1 MDAKQFQTF
10 HVTLGLANRVLT
22 REAAVEHSV
31 KTERKSIGT
40 RYQELAETL
49 QIDTRL
55 IAMLGAVVCIWAF
68 FDISSGGIF
77 LSPRNLWNLSVQT
90 SVTALLATG
99 MVLIIVSRNIDLS
112 VGSLLAF
119 LGILGGFAQTELL
132 PLEGTHTWW
141 LSILLMIIV
150 GCLAGGVQGWLI
162 ARFGI
167 PAFVVTLGGLMFWRG
182 AGWLFTQG
190 RTVTPL
196 DTTYSLYGSGF
207 IGETWSWIVGVVG
220 FACLVIISLWKR
232 RRRKSLDFEVKPVG
246 VEIAILV
253 VSAVLIAA
261 FVWTMNSYNLPRSE
275 IGRGIPAPV
284 LTTII
289 VVCVMMYI
297 ANMTRFGRYIYGYGG
312 NPEAA
317 ELSGINTRR
326 VVIISFMLI
335 GGLTAIGAVIS
346 TARLNAAPL
355 SIGQLLELQVIAAA
369 VIGGTSLA
377 GGTGTILGALIGAVL
392 MQSLQNG
399 MVLLGVQSAPQQ
411 MIMAGVLIFAVWF
424 DVIYQ
429 KRRR

>member
-1 MDAKQFQTF
+1 MERTASERP
-10 HVTLGLANRVLT
+10 VGLG
-22 REAAVEHSV
+22 EHLRQI
-31 KTERKSIGT
+31 TGT
-40 RYQELAETL
+40 VQM
-49 QIDTRL
+49 DTRL
-55 IAMLGAVVCIWAF
+55 LAMIGAVAVIWAF
-68 FDISSGGIF
+68 FEIASGGIF

-119 LGILGGFAQTELL
+119 LGILGGFMQTEVL
-132 PLEGTHTWW
+132 PLEGTHSWW
-141 LSILLMIIV
+141 ISIAVMIAAGAV
-150 GCLAGGVQGWLI
+150 AGGMQGWLI
-162 ARFGI
+162 AKFAI

-196 DTTYSLYGSGF
+196 DTTYSVFGGGS
-207 IGETWSWIVGVVG
+207 IGETWSWVVG
-220 FACLVIISLWKR
+220 AIGFTLLVALTFWKR
-232 RRRKSLDFEVKPVG
+232 RRRAALDFQVKPMG
-246 VEIAILV
+246 VELGIVAAV
-253 VSAVLIAA
+253 GVLIAA
-261 FVWTMNSYNLPRSE
+261 FVMTMNSYDFPRTE
-275 IGRGIPAPV
+275 DGRGIPVPV
-284 LTTII
+284 LILI
-289 VVCVMMYI
+289 VVAAVMIYV

-317 ELSGINTRR
+317 QLAGVNTTR
-326 VVIISFMLI
+326 VVVTSFALI
-335 GGLTAIGAVIS
+335 GALTAIGAVIS

-355 SIGQLLELQVIAAA
+355 SIGNLLELQVIAAA
-369 VIGGTSLA
+369 VIGGTSLS
-377 GGTGTILGALIGAVL
+377 GGTGTILGALIGALL

-429 KRRR
+429 KRRV

>member
-1 MDAKQFQTF
+1 MATQESGQGASLRERVDRIADTF
-10 HVTLGLANRVLT
+10 
-22 REAAVEHSV
+22 
-31 KTERKSIGT
+31 
-40 RYQELAETL
+40 

-55 IAMLGAVVCIWAF
+55 AAMVVAVLLIWAF
-68 FDISSGGIF
+68 FQVTSGGIF
-77 LSPRNLWNLSVQT
+77 LSPRNIWNLAVQT

-112 VGSLLAF
+112 IGSLLAF
-119 LGILGGFAQTELL
+119 LGLLGGYLQAEVL
-132 PLEGTHTWW
+132 PLEGPHTWW
-141 LSILLMIIV
+141 ISIAAMIVV
-150 GCLAGGVQGWLI
+150 GVVAGGLQGWMV
-162 ARFGI
+162 ARFAV

-196 DTTYSLYGSGF
+196 DTTYSVFGGGS
-207 IGETWSWIVGVVG
+207 IGEAWSVVVGVLA
-220 FACLVIISLWKR
+220 FLVIAAILMWKR
-232 RRRKSLDFEVKPVG
+232 SSRKKLGFVVKPIA
-246 VEIAILV
+246 VEICLLVAI
-253 VSAVLIAA
+253 AALIAL
-261 FVWTMNSYNLPRSE
+261 FVETMNSYTFPSSDE
-275 IGRGIPAPV
+275 GRGIPVPV
-284 LTTII
+284 LILII
-289 VVCVMMYI
+289 VSSVMIYV

-317 ELSGINTRR
+317 KLAGVNTRK
-326 VVIISFMLI
+326 VIIMSFALI

-377 GGTGTILGALIGAVL
+377 GGSGTILGALIGAVL

-429 KRRR
+429 KRRD

>member
-1 MDAKQFQTF
+1 MNTTARIQTDS
-10 HVTLGLANRVLT
+10 LAERV
-22 REAAVEHSV
+22 RRIAAVM
-31 KTERKSIGT
+31 
-40 RYQELAETL
+40 QL
-49 QIDTRL
+49 DTRL
-55 IAMLGAVVCIWAF
+55 VAMFGAVLIIWIF
-68 FDISSGGIF
+68 FQVASGGIF

-90 SVTALLATG
+90 SVTAMLATG

-112 VGSLLAF
+112 IGSLLAF
-119 LGILGGFAQTELL
+119 LGIFGAFLQAEVL

-141 LSILLMIIV
+141 LSILAMV
-150 GCLAGGVQGWLI
+150 LAGVAAGGIQGWMV
-162 ARFGI
+162 ARFAL

-196 DTTYSLYGSGF
+196 DTTFSIFGGGS
-207 IGETWSWIVGVVG
+207 IGEYWSWVVGVIG
-220 FACLVIISLWKR
+220 FVLISLLILWKR
-232 RRRKSLDFEVKPVG
+232 SNRSKLGFEVKPLG
-246 VEIAILV
+246 IELGILLAIGI
-253 VSAVLIAA
+253 LIAL
-261 FVWTMNSYNLPRSE
+261 FVNTMNSYDFPRSDD
-275 IGRGIPAPV
+275 GRGIPVPV
-284 LTTII
+284 LILII
-289 VVCVMMYI
+289 VASIMMYV

-317 ELSGINTRR
+317 KLAGINTQK
-326 VVIISFMLI
+326 VIIVSFALI

-377 GGTGTILGALIGAVL
+377 GGSGTILGALIGAVL

-411 MIMAGVLIFAVWF
+411 MIMALVLIFAVWF

-429 KRRR
+429 KRRD

>member
-1 MDAKQFQTF
+1 MEQT
-10 HVTLGLANRVLT
+10 A
-22 REAAVEHSV
+22 
-31 KTERKSIGT
+31 TERPVGVGERLRRVTGT
-40 RYQELAETL
+40 VQM
-49 QIDTRL
+49 DTRL
-55 IAMLGAVVCIWAF
+55 LAMIGAVVAIWVF
-68 FDISSGGIF
+68 FEIASGGIF

-119 LGILGGFAQTELL
+119 LGILGGFVQTELL
-132 PLEGTHTWW
+132 PLEGANSWW
-141 LSILLMIIV
+141 LSILVMI
-150 GCLAGGVQGWLI
+150 LAGAIAGGMQGWLI
-162 ARFGI
+162 AQFSI

-196 DTTYSLYGSGF
+196 DTTFIVFGSGS
-207 IGETWSWIVGVVG
+207 IGEYWSWIVGGIG
-220 FACLVIISLWKR
+220 FAILAVMAIWKR
-232 RRRKSLDFEVKPVG
+232 RRRAALGFQVKPMG
-246 VEIAILV
+246 VELV
-253 VSAVLIAA
+253 IVLAVGMLIAA
-261 FVWTMNSYNLPRSE
+261 FVSTMNSYDFPRTE
-275 IGRGIPAPV
+275 DGRGIPVPV
-284 LTTII
+284 LILI
-289 VVCVMMYI
+289 VVAAVMIYV

-317 ELSGINTRR
+317 QLAGVNTKR
-326 VVIISFMLI
+326 VIITSFALI
-335 GGLTAIGAVIS
+335 GALTAIGAVIS

-355 SIGQLLELQVIAAA
+355 SIGNLLELQVIAAA
-369 VIGGTSLA
+369 VIGGTSLS
-377 GGTGTILGALIGAVL
+377 GGTGTILGALIGALL

-429 KRRR
+429 KRRV

>member
-1 MDAKQFQTF
+1 M
-10 HVTLGLANRVLT
+10 
-22 REAAVEHSV
+22 EHSG
-31 KTERKSIGT
+31 EADRKSIGA
-40 RYQELAETL
+40 RYQEIASTL

-55 IAMLGAVVCIWAF
+55 IAMLGAVICIWLF
-68 FDISSGGIF
+68 FDFFSGGLF

-162 ARFGI
+162 AAFSI

-196 DTTYSLYGSGF
+196 DTTYSDYGSGF
-207 IGETWSWIVGVVG
+207 IGETYSWIVGALG
-220 FACLVIISLWKR
+220 FVCLVIISVWKR
-232 RRRKSLDFEVKPVG
+232 RRRMSLDFEVKPIA
-246 VEIAILV
+246 VEIAILAI
-253 VSAVLIAA
+253 SAILIMA
-261 FVWTMNSYNLPRSE
+261 FVWTMNSYDLPRSE

-289 VVCVMMYI
+289 VVCVMIYI
-297 ANMTRFGRYIYGYGG
+297 ANMTRFGRYIYGFGG

-317 ELSGINTRR
+317 ELSGINTKH
-326 VVIISFMLI
+326 VVIMSFMLI

-355 SIGQLLELQVIAAA
+355 TIGQLLELQVIAAA
-369 VIGGTSLA
+369 VIGGTSLS

>member
-1 MDAKQFQTF
+1 MERTASERP
-10 HVTLGLANRVLT
+10 VGLG
-22 REAAVEHSV
+22 EHLRQI
-31 KTERKSIGT
+31 TGT
-40 RYQELAETL
+40 VQM
-49 QIDTRL
+49 DTRL
-55 IAMLGAVVCIWAF
+55 LAMIGAVAAIWAF
-68 FDISSGGIF
+68 FEIASGGIF

-119 LGILGGFAQTELL
+119 LGILGGFMQTEVL
-132 PLEGTHTWW
+132 PLEGTHSWW
-141 LSILLMIIV
+141 ISIVVMIAAGAV
-150 GCLAGGVQGWLI
+150 AGGMQGWLI
-162 ARFGI
+162 AKFAI

-196 DTTYSLYGSGF
+196 DTTYSVFGGGS
-207 IGETWSWIVGVVG
+207 IGETWSWVVG
-220 FACLVIISLWKR
+220 AIGFTLLVALTFWKR
-232 RRRKSLDFEVKPVG
+232 RRRAALDFQVKPMG
-246 VEIAILV
+246 VELGIVAAV
-253 VSAVLIAA
+253 GVLIAA
-261 FVWTMNSYNLPRSE
+261 FVMTMNSYDFPRTE
-275 IGRGIPAPV
+275 DGRGIPVPV
-284 LTTII
+284 LILI
-289 VVCVMMYI
+289 VVAAVMIYV

-317 ELSGINTRR
+317 QLAGVNTTR
-326 VVIISFMLI
+326 VVVTSFALI
-335 GGLTAIGAVIS
+335 GALTAIGAVIS

-355 SIGQLLELQVIAAA
+355 SIGNLLELQVIAAA
-369 VIGGTSLA
+369 VIGGTSLS
-377 GGTGTILGALIGAVL
+377 GGTGTILGALIGALL

-429 KRRR
+429 KRRV

>member
-1 MDAKQFQTF
+1 MERTAAERP
-10 HVTLGLANRVLT
+10 VGLG
-22 REAAVEHSV
+22 EHLRQI
-31 KTERKSIGT
+31 TGT
-40 RYQELAETL
+40 VQM
-49 QIDTRL
+49 DTRL
-55 IAMLGAVVCIWAF
+55 LAMIGAVAAIWVF
-68 FDISSGGIF
+68 FEIASGGIF

-119 LGILGGFAQTELL
+119 LGILGGFVQTEVL
-132 PLEGTHTWW
+132 PLEGTHSWW
-141 LSILLMIIV
+141 ISIAVMIVAGAI
-150 GCLAGGVQGWLI
+150 AGGMQGWLI
-162 ARFGI
+162 AQFAI

-196 DTTYSLYGSGF
+196 DTTYSVFGGGS
-207 IGETWSWIVGVVG
+207 IGETWSWIVGAIG
-220 FACLVIISLWKR
+220 FVLLVALTFWKR
-232 RRRKSLDFEVKPVG
+232 RRRAALGFQVKPMG
-246 VEIAILV
+246 VELGIVAAV
-253 VSAVLIAA
+253 GVLIAA
-261 FVWTMNSYNLPRSE
+261 FVMTMNSYDFPRTE
-275 IGRGIPAPV
+275 DGRGIPVPV
-284 LTTII
+284 LILI
-289 VVCVMMYI
+289 VISAVMIYV

-317 ELSGINTRR
+317 QLAGVNTRR
-326 VVIISFMLI
+326 VVITSFALI
-335 GGLTAIGAVIS
+335 GALTAIGAVIS

-355 SIGQLLELQVIAAA
+355 SIGNLLELQVIAAA
-369 VIGGTSLA
+369 VIGGTSLS
-377 GGTGTILGALIGAVL
+377 GGTGTILGALIGALL

-429 KRRR
+429 KRRV